1 MSVSDKVGRRAT
13 GRYIDGS
20 DLRPQRFQRAVIWLI
35 LKISGKCPISN
46 RLLKGLYKGNDIG
59 VEINPR
65 NFPGIPQND
74 ELGFLSFR
82 IISATLIG
90 EVFILLRSENIF
102 SLLVKCGTGSSDP
115 VTVAFAA
122 KWSLKILAFI
132 SGSLTVTSF
141 SIRGGIE
148 EVF

>member
-1 MSVSDKVGRRAT
+1 M
-13 GRYIDGS
+13 
-20 DLRPQRFQRAVIWLI
+20 
-35 LKISGKCPISN
+35 SGKWPISN
-46 RLLKGLYKGNDIG
+46 RLLKTLYNGNDIG

-74 ELGFLSFR
+74 ELDFLSFR
-82 IISATLIG
+82 IISATSIG
-90 EVFILLRSENIF
+90 EVFILLRSEKIF

-122 KWSLKILAFI
+122 KRSLKMLAFI

-148 EVF
+148 DDFFIFHQFSQYCKIFLSGYGIIMHCRID